1 MRPLG
6 EDVLDLGRRVLPALI
21 AILAL
26 VIALHQP
33 VALESGTGVANAVAV
48 AHTSAP
54 EIGSGTEP
62 LHSTPC
68 CSVVAFLPTTAFEQI
83 LWDGSAQVAHGNTR
97 DAADLPK
104 PPSKPFRPPRI
115 A

>member
-1 MRPLG
+1 M
-6 EDVLDLGRRVLPALI
+6 LPALI

-33 VALESGTGVANAVAV
+33 VALESGTGVANAVA
-48 AHTSAP
+48 HTSAP

-62 LHSTPC
+62 IHSTPC
-68 CSVVAFLPTTAFEQI
+68 CSVVAFLPTTAFEHI
-83 LWDGSAQVAHGNTR
+83 LWDGSARVAHGNPR

-104 PPSKPFRPPRI
+104 PPSKPFRPPRV